1 MNIQAMMK
9 QAQKMQKDLMNKQA
23 EIEKMEF
30 ETKQGFVTVKMNG
43 KKEVIS
49 LKIDLDVEFTSD
61 DKDILED
68 MVKIA
73 INNTCKKIDQTIQDK
88 MGALAG
94 SIPGIMQYVSRK
106 FEKFDR

>member
-43 KKEVIS
+43 KKEVVS
-49 LKIDLDVEFTSD
+49 LKIDLDADFKSD

-68 MVKIA
+68 MIKIA

-94 SIPGIMQYVSRK
+94 SIPGIV
-106 FEKFDR
+106 

>member
-43 KKEVIS
+43 KKEVVS
-49 LKIDLDVEFTSD
+49 LKIDLDADFKSD

-68 MVKIA
+68 MIKIGK
-73 INNTCKKIDQTIQDK
+73 N
-88 MGALAG
+88 
-94 SIPGIMQYVSRK
+94 
-106 FEKFDR
+106 

>member
-30 ETKQGFVTVKMNG
+30 ETKQGFVTVKKKR
-43 KKEVIS
+43 KKEVVS
-49 LKIDLDVEFTSD
+49 LKIDLDADFKSD

-68 MVKIA
+68 MIKIA

-94 SIPGIMQYVSRK
+94 SIPGIM
-106 FEKFDR
+106 

>member
-43 KKEVIS
+43 KKEVVS
-49 LKIDLDVEFTSD
+49 LKIDLDADFKSD

-68 MVKIA
+68 MIKIA

-94 SIPGIMQYVSRK
+94 NIPGIM
-106 FEKFDR
+106 

>member
-49 LKIDLDVEFTSD
+49 LKIDLDADFKSD

-68 MVKIA
+68 MIKIA

-94 SIPGIMQYVSRK
+94 SIPGIM
-106 FEKFDR
+106 

>member
-9 QAQKMQKDLMNKQA
+9 KKQKMQKDLMNKQA

-94 SIPGIMQYVSRK
+94 SIPGIM
-106 FEKFDR
+106 

>member
-43 KKEVIS
+43 KKEVVS
-49 LKIDLDVEFTSD
+49 LKIDLDADFKSD

-68 MVKIA
+68 MIKIA

-94 SIPGIMQYVSRK
+94 SIPGIM
-106 FEKFDR
+106 

>member
-43 KKEVIS
+43 KKEVVS
-49 LKIDLDVEFTSD
+49 LKIDLDANFTSD

-68 MVKIA
+68 MIKIA

-94 SIPGIMQYVSRK
+94 SIPGIM
-106 FEKFDR
+106 

>member
-43 KKEVIS
+43 KKEVVS
-49 LKIDLDVEFTSD
+49 LKIDLDADFKSD

-68 MVKIA
+68 MIKIA

-94 SIPGIMQYVSRK
+94 NIPGII
-106 FEKFDR
+106 

>member
-30 ETKQGFVTVKMNG
+30 ETKQGFVTVKRNG
-43 KKEVIS
+43 KKEVVS
-49 LKIDLDVEFTSD
+49 LKIDLDADFKSD

-68 MVKIA
+68 MIKIA

-94 SIPGIMQYVSRK
+94 SIPGIM
-106 FEKFDR
+106 

>member
-23 EIEKMEF
+23 EIEKMEI

-43 KKEVIS
+43 KKEVVS
-49 LKIDLDVEFTSD
+49 LKIDLDADFKSD

-68 MVKIA
+68 MIKIA

-94 SIPGIMQYVSRK
+94 SIPGIM
-106 FEKFDR
+106 

>member
-43 KKEVIS
+43 KKEVVS
-49 LKIDLDVEFTSD
+49 LKIDLDADFKSD

-68 MVKIA
+68 MIKIA
-73 INNTCKKIDQTIQDK
+73 INNTCKQIDQTIQDK

-94 SIPGIMQYVSRK
+94 SIPGIM
-106 FEKFDR
+106 

>member
-43 KKEVIS
+43 KKEVVS
-49 LKIDLDVEFTSD
+49 LKIDLDADFKSD

-68 MVKIA
+68 MIKIA
-73 INNTCKKIDQTIQDK
+73 IIKIAIF
-88 MGALAG
+88 
-94 SIPGIMQYVSRK
+94 Y
-106 FEKFDR
+106 FDILLSLID

>member
-49 LKIDLDVEFTSD
+49 LKIDIDVEFTSD

-94 SIPGIMQYVSRK
+94 SIPGIM
-106 FEKFDR
+106 

>member
-94 SIPGIMQYVSRK
+94 SIPGIM
-106 FEKFDR
+106 

>member
-9 QAQKMQKDLMNKQA
+9 QAKKMQKDLMNKQA

-43 KKEVIS
+43 KKEVVS
-49 LKIDLDVEFTSD
+49 LKIDLDADFKSD

-68 MVKIA
+68 MIKIA

-94 SIPGIMQYVSRK
+94 SIPGIM
-106 FEKFDR
+106 

>member
-9 QAQKMQKDLMNKQA
+9 QAQKMQQDLMNKQA

-43 KKEVIS
+43 KKEVVS
-49 LKIDLDVEFTSD
+49 LKIDLDADFKSD

-68 MVKIA
+68 MIKIA

-94 SIPGIMQYVSRK
+94 SIPGIM
-106 FEKFDR
+106 

>member
-9 QAQKMQKDLMNKQA
+9 QAQKMQKDLINKQS
-23 EIEKMEF
+23 
-30 ETKQGFVTVKMNG
+30 ETVRMNG

-49 LKIDLDVEFTSD
+49 LKIDLDEEFTAD
-61 DKDILED
+61 DNDILED

-94 SIPGIMQYVSRK
+94 SIPGIM
-106 FEKFDR
+106 

>member
-43 KKEVIS
+43 KKEVVS
-49 LKIDLDVEFTSD
+49 LKIDLDADFKSD

-68 MVKIA
+68 MIKIA

-94 SIPGIMQYVSRK
+94 IIPGIM
-106 FEKFDR
+106 

>member
-43 KKEVIS
+43 KKEVVS
-49 LKIDLDVEFTSD
+49 LKIDLDADFKSY

-68 MVKIA
+68 MIKIA

-94 SIPGIMQYVSRK
+94 SIPGIM
-106 FEKFDR
+106 

>member
-43 KKEVIS
+43 KKEVVS
-49 LKIDLDVEFTSD
+49 LKIDLDADFKSD

-68 MVKIA
+68 MIKIA
-73 INNTCKKIDQTIQDK
+73 INNTCKKIDQTIKDK

-94 SIPGIMQYVSRK
+94 SIPGIM
-106 FEKFDR
+106 

>member
-30 ETKQGFVTVKMNG
+30 ETKQGFVTVRMNG
-43 KKEVIS
+43 KKEVVS
-49 LKIDLDVEFTSD
+49 LKIDLDEEFKSD

-68 MVKIA
+68 MIKIA

-94 SIPGIMQYVSRK
+94 SIPGIM
-106 FEKFDR
+106 

>member
-9 QAQKMQKDLMNKQA
+9 QAQKMQNDLMNKQA
-23 EIEKMEF
+23 EIDKMEF

-43 KKEVIS
+43 KKEVIA
-49 LKIDLDVEFTSD
+49 LKIDLDTEFTSD

-68 MVKIA
+68 MIKIA
-73 INNTCKKIDQTIQDK
+73 INNTCKKIDQTVQDT

-94 SIPGIMQYVSRK
+94 SIPGIM
-106 FEKFDR
+106 